1 MKKVTRKDCVKDM
14 GNGWHGATGHG
25 DAVKRMFRTKEEAEI
40 ADALF
45 KGANEPVKP
54 KAGK

>member
-1 MKKVTRKDCVKDM
+1 VKKVTRKDCVKDM